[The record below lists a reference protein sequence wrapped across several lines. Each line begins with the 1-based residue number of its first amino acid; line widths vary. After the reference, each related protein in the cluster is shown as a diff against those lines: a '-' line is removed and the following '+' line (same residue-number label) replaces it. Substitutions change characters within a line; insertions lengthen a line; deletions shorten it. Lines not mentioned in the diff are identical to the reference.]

1 MVQLLG
7 FFQVRL
13 IHALSK
19 IKLIFFYTVL
29 VSVFFTQ
36 CASFCFQTS
45 VSKFQITFMT
55 MFTLYLRFPFQGKM
69 FARRV
74 LSKCWDGILDVLS
87 VLLNGKSSCGISSSL
102 GLLLGTEG
110 AKEES
115 LRAQEAICTSLNGLQ
130 KAARL
135 CCTLGTIDSLL
146 YTSTYCISAI
156 QLYFSE
162 SIKL

>member
-1 MVQLLG
+1 
-7 FFQVRL
+7 
-13 IHALSK
+13 
-19 IKLIFFYTVL
+19 
-29 VSVFFTQ
+29 
-36 CASFCFQTS
+36 
-45 VSKFQITFMT
+45 MT
-55 MFTLYLRFPFQGKM
+55 MFTLYLWFPSQGKM

-135 CCTLGTIDSLL
+135 CCTLGTVDSLL
-146 YTSTYCISAI
+146 YTSTYCNSAI
-156 QLYFSE
+156 KLYFSE
-162 SIKL
+162 SIKLWTPNFFHHFFLFTCVWKIKCNILKSVRCVSRDFTQILIHCF